1 MGAFSDMDIELQSCE
16 TSAEAH
22 TLIQSW
28 GIERRSDFYSK
39 CFQHWYKS
47 KYDFE
52 DLSSEPKDRHFESL
66 RGNI

>member
-1 MGAFSDMDIELQSCE
+1 
-16 TSAEAH
+16 
-22 TLIQSW
+22 SW

-47 KYDFE
+47 KYDFK